1 MTVRGFFYM
10 KKVVFS
16 IVFLLVLVSFL
27 LADYY
32 DGTEGLYG
40 DELKTTLYNIIKGHT
55 AYSYAALRDSILL
68 NTDEDPDNS
77 DNVILIYTGR
87 SQSKDSFG
95 GLPGEWNREHVWAK
109 SHGDFGTTIPCGT
122 DAHHIRP
129 CDVGVNSIRGNKDF
143 DNGGSA
149 VYGYYGDY
157 AGNTDSDSFEA
168 RDEVKGD
175 IARMIMYMAVRYE
188 GENGEPDLEMVD
200 YIPSSPE
207 GQPYHAKLST
217 LIQWHLDD
225 AVDPFEI
232 TRNEKIYTNWQ
243 HNRNPF
249 IDHPEFVERIW
260 CYSIDEPDPA
270 ISKIEVSPNPFS
282 TSTTILFNIT
292 TRLLSDTPWQAENTE
307 IIIYNAKGQLVR
319 KLLPVTPSPGL
330 PVSVTW
336 DGKDETGKEVKSGV
350 YFCTFQNG
358 EKQLIKKL
366 VLLR

>member
-1 MTVRGFFYM
+1 M

-16 IVFLLVLVSFL
+16 IVFFLVFASFL
-27 LADYY
+27 FADYY

-40 DELKTTLYNIIKGHT
+40 DELKTALYNIIKGHT
-55 AYSYAALRDSILL
+55 TYSYDALRDYILT
-68 NTDEDPDNS
+68 NTDEDPNNS
-77 DNVILIYTGR
+77 NNVILIYTGR
-87 SQSKDSFG
+87 SQGKDTFG
-95 GLPGEWNREHVWAK
+95 GLLGEWNREHVWAK
-109 SHGDFGTTIPCGT
+109 SHGDFGTVPPCGT
-122 DAHHIRP
+122 DAHHVRP
-129 CDVGVNSIRGNKDF
+129 SDVGVNSIRGNKDF

-200 YIPSSPE
+200 YIPSSPD
-207 GQPYHAKLST
+207 GQPYHAKEST

-225 AVDPFEI
+225 AVDPFEM

-260 CYSIDEPDPA
+260 CYSIDEPAYA
-270 ISKIEVSPNPFS
+270 ISRFTALPNPFS
-282 TSTTILFNIT
+282 TTTTISFTGKLNSHE
-292 TRLLSDTPWQAENTE
+292 LSK
-307 IIIYNAKGQLVR
+307 IKIYNIKGQIVHEF
-319 KLLPVTPSPGL
+319 LPVAPSPGL

-336 DGKDETGKEVKSGV
+336 DGRDETGKEVSAGLYLCKLD
-350 YFCTFQNG
+350 T
-358 EKQLIKKL
+358 KQGSY
-366 VLLR
+366 LRKIIFLK

>member
-1 MTVRGFFYM
+1 M

-16 IVFLLVLVSFL
+16 IVFFLVFVSFL

-40 DELKTTLYNIIKGHT
+40 DELKTALYNIIKGHT
-55 AYSYAALRDSILL
+55 TYTYADLRDYILP

-95 GLPGEWNREHVWAK
+95 GLPGDWNREHVWAK
-109 SHGDFGTTIPCGT
+109 SHGDFGTIIPCGT
-122 DAHHIRP
+122 DAHHVRP

-157 AGNTDSDSFEA
+157 AGNTDSDSFEP
-168 RDEVKGD
+168 RDEAKGD
-175 IARMIMYMAVRYE
+175 VARMIMYMAVRYE

-200 YIPSSPE
+200 YIPSSPD
-207 GQPYHAKLST
+207 GQPYHAKEST

-225 AVDPFEI
+225 AVDPFEM

-260 CYSIDEPDPA
+260 CYSIDEPAPA
-270 ISKIEVSPNPFS
+270 ISQFMASPNPFS
-282 TSTTILFNIT
+282 TTTTISFSGKLNSHE
-292 TRLLSDTPWQAENTE
+292 LSK
-307 IIIYNAKGQLVR
+307 IKIYNVKGQIVHEF
-319 KLLPVTPSPGL
+319 LPVAPSPGL

-336 DGKDETGKEVKSGV
+336 DGRDESGKEVK
-350 YFCTFQNG
+350 NG
-358 EKQLIKKL
+358 LYLCKLDTKQGSY
-366 VLLR
+366 LRKIIFLK

>member
-1 MTVRGFFYM
+1 M

-16 IVFLLVLVSFL
+16 IVFFLVFASFL
-27 LADYY
+27 FADYY

-40 DELKTTLYNIIKGHT
+40 DKLKTALYNIIKGHT

-149 VYGYYGDY
+149 VYGYYEDY

-200 YIPSSPE
+200 YIPSSPD

-225 AVDPFEI
+225 AVDLFEM

-260 CYSIDEPDPA
+260 CYSIDEPAYA
-270 ISKIEVSPNPFS
+270 ISRFTASPNPFS
-282 TSTTILFNIT
+282 TTTTISFTGKLNSHE
-292 TRLLSDTPWQAENTE
+292 LSK
-307 IIIYNAKGQLVR
+307 IKIYDVKGQLVR
-319 KLLPVTPSPGL
+319 EILPVASSPGL

-336 DGKDETGKEVKSGV
+336 DGRDETGKEVSAGLYLCKLD
-350 YFCTFQNG
+350 T
-358 EKQLIKKL
+358 KQGSY
-366 VLLR
+366 LRKIIFLK